1 VIEFLAL
8 MAFVVAGF
16 LVLRSTTAPVHERL
30 VFIGFFFVE
39 VVSAS
44 SQFWYSV
51 FGEGRTYVDAYVMA
65 VVLLLAT
72 RAGSVAAA
80 VTSGGHASLA
90 DRIFAPDRSITSKHL
105 AWLAAVAVAA
115 LLVVA
120 RRRVLFE

>member
-1 VIEFLAL
+1 
-8 MAFVVAGF
+8 
-16 LVLRSTTAPVHERL
+16 
-30 VFIGFFFVE
+30 VE

-51 FGEGRTYVDAYVMA
+51 FGEGRTYVDAYMMA
-65 VVLLLAT
+65 VVLLLST
-72 RAGSVAAA
+72 PAGSVAAA
-80 VTSGGHASLA
+80 VTSGDHASLA
-90 DRIFAPDRSITSKHL
+90 DRIFAPHRAVTSKHL